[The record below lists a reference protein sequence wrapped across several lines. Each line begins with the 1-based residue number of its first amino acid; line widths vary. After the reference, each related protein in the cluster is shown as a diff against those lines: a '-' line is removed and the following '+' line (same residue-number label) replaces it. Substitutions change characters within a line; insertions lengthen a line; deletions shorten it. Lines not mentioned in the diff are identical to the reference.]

1 MNAHPGTEVNT
12 VNAIVLAAGASTRM
26 GRQKMLLEFQGQ
38 TLIQQV
44 VAQISSSI
52 PGQVRVVY
60 SKHSKAILDLKW
72 NTSPLFIENS
82 FPEKGMLESIRVGLR
97 EVVQSAEAV
106 LIALGDQ
113 PVQRPSMITRL
124 LDAYKKNTDQIIIPS
139 IGDKRGHPIFIPHR
153 FFKEVLSSYDDQG
166 LRGLLHAHPEAIT
179 MVETHD
185 EEILRDLDTPADLE
199 RFNHMVSKQS
209 DKTLTTS

>member
-1 MNAHPGTEVNT
+1 
-12 VNAIVLAAGASTRM
+12 
-26 GRQKMLLEFQGQ
+26 
-38 TLIQQV
+38 
-44 VAQISSSI
+44 
-52 PGQVRVVY
+52 
-60 SKHSKAILDLKW
+60 
-72 NTSPLFIENS
+72 
-82 FPEKGMLESIRVGLR
+82 MLESIRVGLR